1 MLAPRALAKKV
12 KGHTRHDQRVLRNLR
27 KYGAPLSAP
36 GLPGLDLP
44 LEETLA
50 EALVLS
56 RRFPY
61 VAELWPVVYALNAR
75 RVNLPKLE
83 ALARSLCHGNVLG
96 FFLAVV
102 RELSGTRGLLA
113 AERRLSDTKTTSSE
127 GFYRLDRSPFYG
139 KLAEMRNFRTA
150 RDWKFQMLTTLD
162 HFRETFRSFVR

>member
-1 MLAPRALAKKV
+1 MLAPRTLAKKV
-12 KGHTRHDQRVLRNLR
+12 KNHTRHDQMVLRNLR
-27 KYGAPLSAP
+27 EYGAPLSAP

-44 LEETLA
+44 IEETLA

-75 RVNLPKLE
+75 RVDLPKLE
-83 ALARSLCHGNVLG
+83 ALARGLGHGNVLG

-102 RELSGTRGLLA
+102 RELSGARDLLA
-113 AERRLSDTKTTSSE
+113 AERRLSDTRTASPE
-127 GFYRLDRSPFYG
+127 GFFHLDRSLFYW
-139 KLAEMRNFRTA
+139 KLAEMRSFQIA
-150 RDWKFQMLTTLD
+150 RDWNFQMLTTLE